1 MKLLPGND
9 LVHCNFL
16 CMDLLFH
23 IYERKRG
30 ERGERERERE
40 RELLTAGLIFEL
52 K

>member
-1 MKLLPGND
+1 MKLLPSND

-16 CMDLLFH
+16 CMNLLFH
-23 IYERKRG
+23 ICKR
-30 ERGERERERE
+30 EREEREGRERE